1 MSQVSLP
8 PGSHVIQFQP
18 VNGKLIFVGDFRE
31 ILQLRMG
38 TLFPFLPAVV
48 LAVGM

>member
-18 VNGKLIFVGDFRE
+18 VNGQLIVEGDFSE
-31 ILQLRMG
+31 LLQVRMG
-38 TLFPFLPAVV
+38 TLLPFLPAVV